1 MNRIIIVGNGF
12 DLAHGV
18 KTSYKDFIEW
28 YFGKV
33 IEKLKTK
40 KVELEVQKEKNENKC
55 GVCIYEDKLLNIY
68 WGGSCNSAINVIDN
82 IIDRVKKEG
91 NIVVIRNE
99 YDILKKDYSP
109 LFERIIKDVENK
121 GWVDIETDYYELLKE
136 VDKRGDVKQLNE
148 ELSYIE
154 KKLIE
159 YLKEVESNYYEN
171 RIDELQAMIYTPFSF
186 DDISLKGETNIIE
199 HIIKQ
204 CEYSQGDILAKK
216 LHGYNVLQDRIN
228 DAILKAKEYLNSSK
242 EYSQNSSIHIKDL
255 ISTVMLVKD
264 KTYFNELL
272 YPDSIML
279 LNFNYTKIADNYLNH
294 GFVREINHIHGKLD
308 DEGSV
313 IFGYGDELDKK
324 YKEIEELNDNE
335 YLEKVK
341 SVKYF
346 ERDNYRKMESF
357 IESEPFQVYVMGH
370 SCGNSD
376 RTLLNK
382 IFEHENCVS
391 IKPFYYAYKDK
402 EGNDRD
408 NYTEI
413 VRNITRNF
421 NDKQLLRE
429 RVVNKTYCKP
439 LPQSKIK
446 HG

>member
-33 IEKLKTK
+33 VEKLKRYYYYK
-40 KVELEVQKEKNENKC
+40 DELLEVRLQRTRHNSFELPNYLYLDSPKE
-55 GVCIYEDKLLNIY
+55 ILQNI
-68 WGGSCNSAINVIDN
+68 
-82 IIDRVKKEG
+82 
-91 NIVVIRNE
+91 
-99 YDILKKDYSP
+99 KKDGYI
-109 LFERIIKDVENK
+109 FECLPFLRRIISGIENK
-121 GWVDIETDYYELLKE
+121 GWVDIEADYYELLK
-136 VDKRGDVKQLNE
+136 DYALNKRGDVKQLNE

-204 CEYSQGDILAKK
+204 CEYSQGDILVKK
-216 LHGYNVLQDRIN
+216 LHGYNVWQPRIN
-228 DAILKAKEYLNSSK
+228 EAILKAKEYLNSSK

-402 EGNDRD
+402 EGKDRD

>member
-33 IEKLKTK
+33 VEKLKRDYYY
-40 KVELEVQKEKNENKC
+40 EDELLEVRLQITRCNSFELPDYLSLDNPKEILQNIEKDGYIFECLPFLRRIISGIENK
-55 GVCIYEDKLLNIY
+55 D
-68 WGGSCNSAINVIDN
+68 
-82 IIDRVKKEG
+82 
-91 NIVVIRNE
+91 
-99 YDILKKDYSP
+99 
-109 LFERIIKDVENK
+109 
-121 GWVDIETDYYELLKE
+121 WVDIEADYYELLK
-136 VDKRGDVKQLNE
+136 DYSLNKRGDVKQLNK
-148 ELSYIE
+148 ELSCIE
-154 KKLIE
+154 NKLIK
-159 YLKEVESNYYEN
+159 YLEEVESNYYEN
-171 RIDELQAMIYTPFSF
+171 RIDELHAMIYTPFSF
-186 DDISLKGETNIIE
+186 DDISLRGETNIIE

-216 LHGYNVLQDRIN
+216 LQGYNVLQDRIN
-228 DAILKAKEYLNSSK
+228 DATLKAKEYLNSSK

-255 ISTVMLVKD
+255 ISTDMLVKD

-294 GFVREINHIHGKLD
+294 GFVYEINHIHGKLD

-335 YLEKVK
+335 YLEKIK
-341 SVKYF
+341 SVKYL
-346 ERDNYRKMESF
+346 ERDNYRKMQAF
-357 IESEPFQVYVMGH
+357 IESEPFQVYIMGH
-370 SCGNSD
+370 SCGSSD
-376 RTLLNK
+376 RTLLNT

-429 RVVNKTYCKP
+429 RVVNKAYCKP

>member
-33 IEKLKTK
+33 IESLRKNFFSYKDDLLEIKTRYDAIDMFTYTYNAKSNLEIIK
-40 KVELEVQKEKNENKC
+40 KMKDIGNEFTFKF
-55 GVCIYEDKLLNIY
+55 
-68 WGGSCNSAINVIDN
+68 
-82 IIDRVKKEG
+82 
-91 NIVVIRNE
+91 
-99 YDILKKDYSP
+99 SP
-109 LFERIIKDVENK
+109 LLERIIKDVENK

-294 GFVREINHIHGKLD
+294 GFVYEINHIHGKLD
-308 DEGSV
+308 DEGGV

-341 SVKYF
+341 SVKYL
-346 ERDNYRKMESF
+346 ERDNYRKMQAF

-439 LPQSKIK
+439 LPQSEIK
-446 HG
+446 CRIN

>member
-33 IEKLKTK
+33 VEKLKRYYYYK
-40 KVELEVQKEKNENKC
+40 DELLEVRLQITRHNSFELPNYLYLDSPKE
-55 GVCIYEDKLLNIY
+55 ILQNI
-68 WGGSCNSAINVIDN
+68 
-82 IIDRVKKEG
+82 
-91 NIVVIRNE
+91 
-99 YDILKKDYSP
+99 KKDGYI
-109 LFERIIKDVENK
+109 FECLPFLRRIISGIENK
-121 GWVDIETDYYELLKE
+121 GWVDIEADYYELLK
-136 VDKRGDVKQLNE
+136 DYALNKRGDVKQLNE

-204 CEYSQGDILAKK
+204 CEYSQGDILATK

-242 EYSQNSSIHIKDL
+242 EYSQNSSIYIKDL
-255 ISTVMLVKD
+255 ISTDMLVKD

-294 GFVREINHIHGKLD
+294 GFVYEINHIHGKLD

-335 YLEKVK
+335 CLEKVK

-439 LPQSKIK
+439 LPQ
-446 HG
+446 

>member
-28 YFGKV
+28 YLEKV
-33 IEKLKTK
+33 VEKLKWK
-40 KVELEVQKEKNENKC
+40 YYYKDELLEVRLQRTRHNSFELPNYLYLDSPKEILQNIKKDGYIFECLPFLYRIISGIENK
-55 GVCIYEDKLLNIY
+55 D
-68 WGGSCNSAINVIDN
+68 
-82 IIDRVKKEG
+82 
-91 NIVVIRNE
+91 
-99 YDILKKDYSP
+99 
-109 LFERIIKDVENK
+109 
-121 GWVDIETDYYELLKE
+121 WVDIEADYYEMLK
-136 VDKRGDVKQLNE
+136 DYALNKRGDIKQLNE

-204 CEYSQGDILAKK
+204 CEYSQGDILVKK
-216 LHGYNVLQDRIN
+216 LHGYNVWQPRIN
-228 DAILKAKEYLNSSK
+228 EAILKAKEYLNSSK

-255 ISTVMLVKD
+255 ISTDMLVKD

-294 GFVREINHIHGKLD
+294 GFVYEINHIHGQLD

-341 SVKYF
+341 SVKYL
-346 ERDNYRKMESF
+346 EKDNYRKLLNY
-357 IESEPFQVYVMGH
+357 IESEPFQVYIMGH

-376 RTLLNK
+376 RTLLNT

-391 IKPFYYAYKDK
+391 IKPFYYQKDN
-402 EGNDRD
+402 ETDT
-408 NYTEI
+408 YSEI
-413 VRNITRNF
+413 IRNITRNF
-421 NDKQLLRE
+421 NNKQLLRE
-429 RVVNKTYCKP
+429 RVVNKTYCQA
-439 LPQSKIK
+439 LPQSEVKQ
-446 HG
+446 G

>member
-33 IEKLKTK
+33 IESLR
-40 KVELEVQKEKNENKC
+40 KNFFS
-55 GVCIYEDKLLNIY
+55 Y
-68 WGGSCNSAINVIDN
+68 
-82 IIDRVKKEG
+82 
-91 NIVVIRNE
+91 
-99 YDILKKDYSP
+99 KDYLLEIKTIYNEIDMSIYTYNTKSNLEIIKKMKDIGKEFTFKFSP

-121 GWVDIETDYYELLKE
+121 GWVDIEADYYEMLKDY
-136 VDKRGDVKQLNE
+136 VLKGQGDVKQLNE

-204 CEYSQGDILAKK
+204 CEYSQGDILEKK
-216 LHGYNVLQDRIN
+216 LQGYNIWQSRIN
-228 DAILKAKEYLNSSK
+228 EAILKAKGYLNSSK

-255 ISTVMLVKD
+255 ISTDMLVKD
-264 KTYFNELL
+264 KICFNELL

-294 GFVREINHIHGKLD
+294 GFVYEIIHIHGQLYDK
-308 DEGSV
+308 GSV

-335 YLEKVK
+335 CLEKVK
-341 SVKYF
+341 SVKYL
-346 ERDNYRKMESF
+346 ERDNYRKMQAF

-376 RTLLNK
+376 RTLLNT

-439 LPQSKIK
+439 LPQSEIK